1 MENCFLALDTLYLRW
16 KIVFW
21 C

>member
-1 MENCFLALDTLYLRW
+1 MKNCFLVLDTLYLRW
-16 KIVFW
+16 KITFW

>member
-1 MENCFLALDTLYLRW
+1 MKNCFLVLDTLYLRW
-16 KIVFW
+16 KIAFW